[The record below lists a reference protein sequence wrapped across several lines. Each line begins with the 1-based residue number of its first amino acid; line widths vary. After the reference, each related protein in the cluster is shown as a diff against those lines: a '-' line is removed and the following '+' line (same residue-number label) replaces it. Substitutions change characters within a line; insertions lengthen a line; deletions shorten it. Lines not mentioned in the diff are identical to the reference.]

1 MSHTANRKISV
12 IGLGYV
18 GLPIAIAFSQC
29 MKVIGFDIN
38 QNRIDELKNGIDK
51 TGEVP
56 TTELK
61 TSNINFISDFRE
73 LSDADFHIITV
84 PTPVDDK
91 KQPNLEALFLA
102 TETVGK
108 ILKEDD
114 IVVYESTVYPGL
126 TEEECIPIL
135 ENKSGLICGK
145 DFFLGYSPER
155 INPGDCKNTLS
166 TIVKIVS
173 AQDKNTLEI
182 IANVYSLV
190 VDAEIYKASS
200 IKVAEAAKVIENTQR
215 DLNIA
220 LINELAILFEKMD
233 IDTHDVL
240 DAAST
245 KWNFLPFKPGLVGGH
260 CVGVDPYYLTYKSS
274 MLGYIP
280 EVILA
285 GRKINDSIGKYV
297 ADKVIDKL
305 KSKYDDLSGLVVTI
319 LGVTF
324 KENIPD
330 IRNTKVLDIIIELKE
345 YPLEIQIHDPYA
357 DSDFESQHNLKLIEF
372 KDLKKS
378 DVIILAVPHR
388 DFIKQ
393 GWQLVSKLANIGGC
407 IVFDIKSILNRNCK
421 PEEIELFRL

>member
-1 MSHTANRKISV
+1 MNYTTNRKISI

-18 GLPIAIAFSQC
+18 GLPIAVAFSQS
-29 MKVIGFDIN
+29 MKVIGFDIS
-38 QNRIDELKNGIDK
+38 QNRIDELKNGIDR
-51 TGEVP
+51 TGEVS
-56 TTELK
+56 TAKLK
-61 TSNINFISDFRE
+61 KSNINFISNSEE
-73 LSDADFHIITV
+73 LSEADFHIITV

-108 ILKEDD
+108 ILKEGD

-126 TEEECIPIL
+126 TEEECAPVL
-135 ENKSGLICGK
+135 ESKSGLICGK

-173 AQDKNTLEI
+173 AQNKNALDI
-182 IANVYSLV
+182 IADVYSLV
-190 VDAEIYKASS
+190 VDAGVYKAPS

-240 DAAST
+240 EAAGT
-245 KWNFLPFKPGLVGGH
+245 KWNFLSFEPGLVGGH

-274 MLGYIP
+274 TLGYVP

-297 ADKVIDKL
+297 ADKVINKL
-305 KSKYDDLSGLVVTI
+305 KSKCDDFSGLVVTI

-330 IRNTKVLDIIIELKE
+330 IRNTKVLDIVAVLKE

-357 DSDFESQHNLKLIEF
+357 DSDFESQHHLKLTEF
-372 KDLKKS
+372 TDLKKS

-388 DFIKQ
+388 NFIEQ
-393 GWQLVSKLANIGGC
+393 GWRLVSKLINTSGG
-407 IVFDIKSILNRNCK
+407 IVFDIKSILDRNCK
-421 PEEIELFRL
+421 PEGIELFRF

>member
-1 MSHTANRKISV
+1 MSQTTNRKISI

-18 GLPIAIAFSQC
+18 GLPIAVAFSRST
-29 MKVIGFDIN
+29 KVIGFDIS
-38 QNRIDELKNGIDK
+38 QNRIDELKNGIDR
-51 TGEVP
+51 TDEVSSA
-56 TTELK
+56 ELK
-61 TSNINFISDFRE
+61 TSNINFISNFKE
-73 LSDADFHIITV
+73 LSEADFHIITV

-91 KQPNLEALFLA
+91 KQPNLKSLFLA
-102 TETVGK
+102 TETLGK
-108 ILKEDD
+108 ILKKGD

-126 TEEECIPIL
+126 TEEECAPIL
-135 ENKSGLICGK
+135 ENQSGLRCGK

-155 INPGDCKNTLS
+155 INPGDRKNTLS
-166 TIVKIVS
+166 KIVKIVS
-173 AQDKNTLEI
+173 AQNKNTLNI
-182 IANVYSLV
+182 IADVYSLV
-190 VDAEIYKASS
+190 VDAGIYKAPS

-240 DAAST
+240 KAAGT
-245 KWNFLPFKPGLVGGH
+245 KWNFLSFEPGLVGGH

-274 MLGYIP
+274 TLGYTP

-297 ADKVIDKL
+297 AEKVINIL
-305 KSKYDDLSGLVVTI
+305 KSKYYDFNGVVITI

-330 IRNTKVLDIIIELKE
+330 IRNTKVLDIIVALKD
-345 YPLEIQIHDPYA
+345 YPLEIQIHDPHA
-357 DSDFESQHNLKLIEF
+357 DNDFERQHNLKLTELA
-372 KDLKKS
+372 DLKKS

-388 DFIKQ
+388 NFIEQ
-393 GWQLVSKLANIGGC
+393 GWRLVSKLANTNGS
-407 IVFDIKSILNRNCK
+407 IVFDIKSILNRKQK
-421 PEEIELFRL
+421 PKGIELYRF